1 MESVPS
7 IEDYETNLDYLD
19 RLGYITIIVGD
30 NGDPTIHLSPEG
42 KQWVSDNGEF
52 MNGPIG
58 VYCWTFEY
66 IILTTTTSSPTNSIW
81 QISRST

>member
-1 MESVPS
+1 MESIPTP
-7 IEDYETNLDYLD
+7 EDYETNLDYLV
-19 RLGYITIIVGD
+19 RLDYIKIIVGD

-52 MNGPIG
+52 MKRPAC
-58 VYCWTFEY
+58 VYCWTFKY

-81 QISRST
+81 QISRSA